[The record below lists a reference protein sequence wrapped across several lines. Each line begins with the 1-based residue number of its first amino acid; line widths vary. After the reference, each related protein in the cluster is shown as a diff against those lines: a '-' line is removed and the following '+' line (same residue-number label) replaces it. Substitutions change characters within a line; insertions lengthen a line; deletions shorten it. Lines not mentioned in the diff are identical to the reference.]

1 MNKNNTIT
9 IQELRRD
16 PVGFLRQVNRGK
28 TMTVIY
34 RSKPLAVVTSA
45 EEKPKEKSTSSSK
58 NIQRML
64 EYAELARMSTKTPLE
79 PGMNY
84 KDAYHQNMARKYD
97 IS

>member
-1 MNKNNTIT
+1 MT

-34 RSKPLAVVTSA
+34 RSKPFAVVMSA
-45 EEKPKEKSTSSSK
+45 EEKVAQKSPKS
-58 NIQRML
+58 IHRML
-64 EYAELARMSTKTPLE
+64 EYAELARKSARTPLD
-79 PGMNY
+79 PSMNY
-84 KDAYHQNMARKYD
+84 KEAYHQDMAKKHD

>member
-1 MNKNNTIT
+1 MNKNNTTT

-34 RSKPLAVVTSA
+34 RSKPFAVVTSA
-45 EEKPKEKSTSSSK
+45 SKKTTQSPKSV
-58 NIQRML
+58 QRML
-64 EYAELARMSTKTPLE
+64 EFAELARNSAKMPLS
-79 PGMNY
+79 PDLNY
-84 KDAYHQNMARKYD
+84 KEAHYQDSLKKYD

>member
-16 PVGFLRQVNRGK
+16 PVGFLRQVNSGK

-34 RSKPLAVVTSA
+34 RSKPLAVVTNA
-45 EEKPKEKSTSSSK
+45 EKKTKPTSK

-64 EYAELARMSTKTPLE
+64 EYAELARMSAKTPLD

-84 KDAYHQNMARKYD
+84 KEAYHQDMAKKHD

>member
-1 MNKNNTIT
+1 MT

-28 TMTVIY
+28 TMTIIY
-34 RSKPLAVVTSA
+34 RSKPFAVVTSA
-45 EEKPKEKSTSSSK
+45 EEKVTQRSPK

-64 EYAELARMSTKTPLE
+64 EFAELARKSAKTPLD
-79 PGMNY
+79 PSINY
-84 KDAYHQNMARKYD
+84 KEAYQQDLTKKYD

>member
-1 MNKNNTIT
+1 MT

-34 RSKPLAVVTSA
+34 RSKPFAVVTSA
-45 EEKPKEKSTSSSK
+45 EEKVTQKSPKS
-58 NIQRML
+58 IQRML
-64 EYAELARMSTKTPLE
+64 EYAELARNSAKTPLD
-79 PGMNY
+79 PSMNY
-84 KDAYHQNMARKYD
+84 KEAYHQDMTKKYD

>member
-1 MNKNNTIT
+1 MT

-34 RSKPLAVVTSA
+34 RSKPFAVVTSA
-45 EEKPKEKSTSSSK
+45 EEKTQKSPKS
-58 NIQRML
+58 IQRML
-64 EYAELARMSTKTPLE
+64 DYAELARKSAKSPLD
-79 PGMNY
+79 PSMNY
-84 KDAYHQNMARKYD
+84 KESYHQDMTKKYD